1 MPVMSHFT
9 GDELRKEAQGLNGD
23 WNRPV
28 AGQDFEQ
35 IDSSTRQDGIGGSL

>member
-1 MPVMSHFT
+1 MSVMSQFS
-9 GDELRKEAQGLNGD
+9 GAELKKEPQGLNGD